1 MLVWSN
7 ERITTAWPGP
17 RIYPDSSWARSHRT
31 RRSASSPTRAALGR
45 PASLSWEPLRP
56 RRCRRGVITD
66 EEAIALARAGD
77 LDAYGALV
85 ARYTALAHRTA
96 YLLGAGPDTSD
107 VVQEAFVKAFK
118 ALSRFREDAQFRP
131 WLLRIVANETKNLH
145 RATKRR
151 NLLELRVADD
161 PVDHRDPAALAV
173 RDAAKTELLN
183 ALKALPEKDR
193 AVVTCRYLLDL
204 SEAETAQTL
213 GLAKGTVKS
222 RLSRALAKLREAVSD
237 D

>member
-1 MLVWSN
+1 MG
-7 ERITTAWPGP
+7 R
-17 RIYPDSSWARSHRT
+17 DHRT
-31 RRSASSPTRAALGR
+31 RRSAFSPTRAALGR
-45 PASLSWEPLRP
+45 PASPNKTEPARTP
-56 RRCRRGVITD
+56 RCTRGVITD

-77 LDAYGALV
+77 LDAYGTLV

-118 ALSRFREDAQFRP
+118 ALPRFRDGAQFRP
-131 WLLRIVANETKNLH
+131 WLLSIVANETKNLH
-145 RATKRR
+145 RTKKRR
-151 NLLELRVADD
+151 NLLELRVAED
-161 PVDHRDPAALAV
+161 PVDHRDPANLAV

-183 ALKALPEKDR
+183 AIRALPDKDR
-193 AVVTCRYLLDL
+193 LVVTCRYLLDL

-222 RLSRALAKLREAVSD
+222 RLSRALTKLREAVSHD
-237 D
+237 

>member
-1 MLVWSN
+1 M
-7 ERITTAWPGP
+7 
-17 RIYPDSSWARSHRT
+17 
-31 RRSASSPTRAALGR
+31 
-45 PASLSWEPLRP
+45 
-56 RRCRRGVITD
+56 
-66 EEAIALARAGD
+66 
-77 LDAYGALV
+77 
-85 ARYTALAHRTA
+85 
-96 YLLGAGPDTSD
+96 
-107 VVQEAFVKAFK
+107 KAFK